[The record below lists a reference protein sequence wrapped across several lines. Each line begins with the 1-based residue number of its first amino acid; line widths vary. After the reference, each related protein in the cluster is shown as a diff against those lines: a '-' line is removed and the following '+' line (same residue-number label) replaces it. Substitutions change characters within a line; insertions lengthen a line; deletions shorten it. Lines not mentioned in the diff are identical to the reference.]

1 MAQHGRAS
9 GEPREPRGPAQEQDP
24 AVPRQRGEGERQ
36 GDRHQ
41 RLRAE
46 RRGHQTGGQQSSDGR
61 SGSVKKST
69 FFSLLTFA
77 LVLVLG
83 TAYIAFSVL
92 QWRPLADYRSV
103 TMKLD
108 DANQL
113 LPDSSVLL
121 RGVKVG
127 NIETIERRDG
137 KVVVKFRYDG
147 KYKIP
152 SNTGLRI
159 EQLSAVGEPYVDFRP
174 DTLDGPYLAD
184 GATIDTAK
192 IKEPLSLPETFKL
205 ISGLTSNINSTD
217 LGGITE
223 TLADATS
230 NTQGS
235 LPNISQ
241 AGDLLARTLTS
252 RMPNIRRM
260 MENTQDYQSDMA
272 WLPGAIG
279 EFGPATRTFVTKDVE
294 VLKALD
300 GLMKGIDGPDKLTKT
315 VNPFLFKIAPDT
327 SKLLANLGPI
337 TEPLVPVV
345 QAMTDV
351 LPQIDIAALLSQALN
366 TVGSDGAANL
376 TVVIPP
382 KK

>member
-1 MAQHGRAS
+1 M
-9 GEPREPRGPAQEQDP
+9 
-24 AVPRQRGEGERQ
+24 
-36 GDRHQ
+36 
-41 RLRAE
+41 
-46 RRGHQTGGQQSSDGR
+46 
-61 SGSVKKST
+61 KKST

-77 LVLVLG
+77 LVMVLG

-92 QWRPLADYRSV
+92 HWRPLADYRSV

-108 DANQL
+108 NANQL

-127 NIETIERRDG
+127 NVETIDRKDG

-152 SNTGLRI
+152 SDTGLRI
-159 EQLSAVGEPYVDFRP
+159 EQLSAVGEPYIDFRP
-174 DTLDGPYLAD
+174 ETLNGPYLAD
-184 GATIDTAK
+184 GSTIDIAK

-241 AGDLLARTLTS
+241 AGDLLARTLTA

-260 MENTQDYQSDMA
+260 MENTQNYQADMD
-272 WLPGAIG
+272 WLPGAIT
-279 EFGPATRTFVTKDVE
+279 EFGPSTRTFVVKDVE
-294 VLKALD
+294 LLKAID
-300 GLMKGIDGPDKLTKT
+300 SLMKGMNGPEMLTKS
-315 VNPFLFKIAPDT
+315 VNPFLLKIAPNT
-327 SKLLANLGPI
+327 SKLLSNLGPM

-345 QAMTDV
+345 QALTDT
-351 LPQIDIAALLSQALN
+351 LPQIDMAALLSQALN

>member
-1 MAQHGRAS
+1 M
-9 GEPREPRGPAQEQDP
+9 
-24 AVPRQRGEGERQ
+24 
-36 GDRHQ
+36 
-41 RLRAE
+41 
-46 RRGHQTGGQQSSDGR
+46 
-61 SGSVKKST
+61 KKST

-77 LVLVLG
+77 LVMVLG

-92 QWRPLADYRSV
+92 HWRPLADYRSV

-108 DANQL
+108 NANQL

-127 NIETIERRDG
+127 NVETIDRENG

-152 SNTGLRI
+152 SQTGLRI
-159 EQLSAVGEPYVDFRP
+159 EQLSAVGEPYIEFRP
-174 DTLDGPYLAD
+174 DSLLGPYLAD
-184 GATIDTAK
+184 GSTIDTAK

-241 AGDLLARTLTS
+241 AGDLLARTLTA

-260 MENTQDYQSDMA
+260 MENTQNYQADMD
-272 WLPGAIG
+272 WLPGAIA
-279 EFGPATRTFVTKDVE
+279 EFGPSTRTFVVKDVE
-294 VLKALD
+294 LLKALD
-300 GLMKGIDGPDKLTKT
+300 SLMKGMNGPEMLTKS
-315 VNPFLFKIAPDT
+315 VNPFLLKIAPNT
-327 SKLLANLGPI
+327 SKLLSNLGPM

-345 QAMTDV
+345 QALTDT
-351 LPQIDIAALLSQALN
+351 LPQIDMAALLSQALN

>member
-1 MAQHGRAS
+1 M
-9 GEPREPRGPAQEQDP
+9 
-24 AVPRQRGEGERQ
+24 
-36 GDRHQ
+36 
-41 RLRAE
+41 
-46 RRGHQTGGQQSSDGR
+46 
-61 SGSVKKST
+61 KKST
-69 FFSLLTFA
+69 FLSLLTFA
-77 LVLVLG
+77 LVMVLG
-83 TAYIAFSVL
+83 TAYIAFGVL
-92 QWRPLADYRSV
+92 HWRPLADYRSV

-108 DANQL
+108 NANQL

-127 NIETIERRDG
+127 NVETIDRKDG
-137 KVVVKFRYDG
+137 KVVVQFRYDG

-152 SNTGLRI
+152 SDTGLRI
-159 EQLSAVGEPYVDFRP
+159 EQLSAVGEPYIDFRP
-174 DTLDGPYLAD
+174 ENLNGPYLAD
-184 GATIDTAK
+184 GSTIDIAK
-192 IKEPLSLPETFKL
+192 IKEPLSLPETFQL

-241 AGDLLARTLTS
+241 AGDLLARTLTA

-260 MENTQDYQSDMA
+260 MENTQDYQADMD
-272 WLPGAIG
+272 WLPGAIS
-279 EFGPATRTFVTKDVE
+279 EFGPATRTFVVKDVE
-294 VLKALD
+294 MLKALD
-300 GLMKGIDGPDKLTKT
+300 VLMKGINGPEMLTKS
-315 VNPFLFKIAPDT
+315 VNPFLMKIAPNT
-327 SKLLANLGPI
+327 SKLLSNLGPM

-345 QAMTDV
+345 QALTDV
-351 LPQIDIAALLSQALN
+351 LPQIDMAALLSQALN

>member
-1 MAQHGRAS
+1 M
-9 GEPREPRGPAQEQDP
+9 
-24 AVPRQRGEGERQ
+24 
-36 GDRHQ
+36 
-41 RLRAE
+41 
-46 RRGHQTGGQQSSDGR
+46 
-61 SGSVKKST
+61 KKST
-69 FFSLLTFA
+69 FLSLLTFA
-77 LVLVLG
+77 LVMVLG
-83 TAYIAFSVL
+83 TAYIAFGVL
-92 QWRPLADYRSV
+92 HWRPLADYRSV

-108 DANQL
+108 NANQL

-127 NIETIERRDG
+127 NVETIDRKDG

-152 SNTGLRI
+152 SDTGLRI
-159 EQLSAVGEPYVDFRP
+159 EQLSAVGEPYIDFRP
-174 DTLDGPYLAD
+174 ENLNGPYLAD
-184 GATIDTAK
+184 GSTIDIAK
-192 IKEPLSLPETFKL
+192 IKEPLSLPETFQL

-241 AGDLLARTLTS
+241 AGDLLARTLTA

-260 MENTQDYQSDMA
+260 MENTQDYQADMD
-272 WLPGAIG
+272 WLPGAIS
-279 EFGPATRTFVTKDVE
+279 EFGPATRTFVVKDVE
-294 VLKALD
+294 MLKALD
-300 GLMKGIDGPDKLTKT
+300 VLMKGINGPEMLTKS
-315 VNPFLFKIAPDT
+315 VNPFLMKIAPNT
-327 SKLLANLGPI
+327 SKLLSNLGPM

-345 QAMTDV
+345 QALTDV
-351 LPQIDIAALLSQALN
+351 LPQIDMAALLSQALN

>member
-1 MAQHGRAS
+1 M
-9 GEPREPRGPAQEQDP
+9 
-24 AVPRQRGEGERQ
+24 
-36 GDRHQ
+36 
-41 RLRAE
+41 
-46 RRGHQTGGQQSSDGR
+46 
-61 SGSVKKST
+61 KKST

-77 LVLVLG
+77 LVMVLG

-92 QWRPLADYRSV
+92 HWRPLADYRSV

-108 DANQL
+108 NANQL

-127 NIETIERRDG
+127 NVETIVRENG

-152 SNTGLRI
+152 SQTGLRI
-159 EQLSAVGEPYVDFRP
+159 EQLSAVGEPYIEFRP
-174 DTLDGPYLAD
+174 DSLLGPYLAD
-184 GATIDTAK
+184 GSTIDTAK

-241 AGDLLARTLTS
+241 AGDLLARTLTA

-260 MENTQDYQSDMA
+260 MENTQNYQADMD
-272 WLPGAIG
+272 WLPGAIT
-279 EFGPATRTFVTKDVE
+279 EFGPSTRTFVVKDVE
-294 VLKALD
+294 LLKAID
-300 GLMKGIDGPDKLTKT
+300 SLMKGMNGPEMLTKS
-315 VNPFLFKIAPDT
+315 VNPFLLKIAPNT
-327 SKLLANLGPI
+327 SKLLSNLGPM

-345 QAMTDV
+345 QALTDT
-351 LPQIDIAALLSQALN
+351 LPQIDMAALLSQALN

>member
-1 MAQHGRAS
+1 M
-9 GEPREPRGPAQEQDP
+9 
-24 AVPRQRGEGERQ
+24 
-36 GDRHQ
+36 
-41 RLRAE
+41 
-46 RRGHQTGGQQSSDGR
+46 
-61 SGSVKKST
+61 KKST
-69 FFSLLTFA
+69 FLSLLTFA
-77 LVLVLG
+77 LVMVLG
-83 TAYIAFSVL
+83 TAYIAFGVL
-92 QWRPLADYRSV
+92 HWRPLADYRSV

-108 DANQL
+108 NANQL

-127 NIETIERRDG
+127 NVETIDRKDG

-152 SNTGLRI
+152 SDTGLRI
-159 EQLSAVGEPYVDFRP
+159 EQLSAVGEPYIDFRP
-174 DTLDGPYLAD
+174 ENLNGPYLAD
-184 GATIDTAK
+184 GSTIDIAK
-192 IKEPLSLPETFKL
+192 IKEPLSLPETFQL

-241 AGDLLARTLTS
+241 AGDLLARTLTA

-260 MENTQDYQSDMA
+260 MENTQNYQADMD
-272 WLPGAIG
+272 WLPGAIS
-279 EFGPATRTFVTKDVE
+279 EFGPATRTFVVKDVE
-294 VLKALD
+294 LLKALD
-300 GLMKGIDGPDKLTKT
+300 VLMKGINGPEMLTKS
-315 VNPFLFKIAPDT
+315 VNPFLMKIAPNT
-327 SKLLANLGPI
+327 SKLLSNLGPM

-345 QAMTDV
+345 QALTDV
-351 LPQIDIAALLSQALN
+351 LPQIDMAALLSQALN

>member
-1 MAQHGRAS
+1 M
-9 GEPREPRGPAQEQDP
+9 
-24 AVPRQRGEGERQ
+24 
-36 GDRHQ
+36 
-41 RLRAE
+41 
-46 RRGHQTGGQQSSDGR
+46 
-61 SGSVKKST
+61 KKST

-92 QWRPLADYRSV
+92 QWRPMADYRSV

-108 DANQL
+108 NANQL

-127 NIETIERRDG
+127 NVETIERQGG

-152 SNTGLRI
+152 ANTNLRV

-174 DTLDGPYLAD
+174 DSLSGPYLAD

-192 IKEPLSLPETFKL
+192 IKEPMSLPEIFKL

-223 TLADATS
+223 TLSDATS
-230 NTQGS
+230 NTQAS

-241 AGDLLARTLTS
+241 AGDLLARTLSS

-260 MENTQDYQSDMA
+260 MENTQDYQSDMN
-272 WLPGAIG
+272 WLPGAVTD
-279 EFGPATRTFVTKDVE
+279 FGPATRTFVVKNVE
-294 VLKALD
+294 LLKALD
-300 GLMKGIDGPDKLTKT
+300 TLTKGIGGSPDRLTKV
-315 VNPFLFKIAPDT
+315 VNPNLMKIAPDT
-327 SKLLANLGPI
+327 SKLLANLGTI
-337 TEPLVPVV
+337 NEPLVPVV

-351 LPQIDIAALLSQALN
+351 LPQIDMAALLSQALN

>member
-1 MAQHGRAS
+1 M
-9 GEPREPRGPAQEQDP
+9 
-24 AVPRQRGEGERQ
+24 
-36 GDRHQ
+36 
-41 RLRAE
+41 
-46 RRGHQTGGQQSSDGR
+46 
-61 SGSVKKST
+61 KKST

-113 LPDSSVLL
+113 VPDSSVLL

-127 NIETIERRDG
+127 NIQSIDRENG

-152 SNTGLRI
+152 ANTGLRI
-159 EQLSAVGEPYVDFRP
+159 EQLSAVGEPYIDFRP
-174 DTLDGPYLAD
+174 DSLDGPFLAD

-192 IKEPLSLPETFKL
+192 IKEPLSLPEIFKL

-230 NTQGS
+230 NTQAS

-241 AGDLLARTLTS
+241 AGDLLARTLTA
-252 RMPNIRRM
+252 RMPEIRRM
-260 MENTQDYQSDMA
+260 MENTQNYQSDMN
-272 WLPGAIG
+272 WLPGALAD
-279 EFGPATRTFVTKDVE
+279 FGPATRTFVVKNVDL
-294 VLKALD
+294 LKALD
-300 GLMKGIDGPDKLTKT
+300 TLMKGSGSPEALTKS
-315 VNPFLFKIAPDT
+315 VNPGLMRIAPNT
-327 SKLLANLGPI
+327 SKLLANLGTI
-337 TEPLVPVV
+337 NEPLVPVV
-345 QAMTDV
+345 QALTDV
-351 LPQIDIAALLSQALN
+351 MPQIDVAALLSQALN

>member
-1 MAQHGRAS
+1 M
-9 GEPREPRGPAQEQDP
+9 
-24 AVPRQRGEGERQ
+24 
-36 GDRHQ
+36 
-41 RLRAE
+41 
-46 RRGHQTGGQQSSDGR
+46 
-61 SGSVKKST
+61 KKST
-69 FFSLLTFA
+69 FLSLLTFA
-77 LVLVLG
+77 LVMVLG
-83 TAYIAFSVL
+83 TAYIAFGVL
-92 QWRPLADYRSV
+92 HWRPLADYRSV

-108 DANQL
+108 NANQL

-127 NIETIERRDG
+127 NVETIDRKDG

-152 SNTGLRI
+152 SDTDLRI
-159 EQLSAVGEPYVDFRP
+159 EQLSAVGEPYIDFRP
-174 DTLDGPYLAD
+174 ENLNGPYLAD
-184 GATIDTAK
+184 GSTIDIAK
-192 IKEPLSLPETFKL
+192 IKEPLSLPETFQL

-241 AGDLLARTLTS
+241 AGDLLARTLTA

-260 MENTQDYQSDMA
+260 MENTQNYQADMD
-272 WLPGAIG
+272 WLPGAIS
-279 EFGPATRTFVTKDVE
+279 EFGPATRTFVVKDVE
-294 VLKALD
+294 LLKALD
-300 GLMKGIDGPDKLTKT
+300 VLMKGINGPEMLTKS
-315 VNPFLFKIAPDT
+315 VNPFLMKIAPNT
-327 SKLLANLGPI
+327 SKLLSNLGPM

-345 QAMTDV
+345 QALTDV
-351 LPQIDIAALLSQALN
+351 LPQIDMAALLSQALN

>member
-1 MAQHGRAS
+1 M
-9 GEPREPRGPAQEQDP
+9 
-24 AVPRQRGEGERQ
+24 
-36 GDRHQ
+36 
-41 RLRAE
+41 
-46 RRGHQTGGQQSSDGR
+46 
-61 SGSVKKST
+61 KKST

-77 LVLVLG
+77 LVMVLG

-92 QWRPLADYRSV
+92 HWRPLADYRTV

-108 DANQL
+108 NANQL
-113 LPDSSVLL
+113 LVGSSVLV
-121 RGVKVG
+121 RGVKIGDVQSI
-127 NIETIERRDG
+127 NRENG
-137 KVVVKFRYDG
+137 KVVVQFRYDG

-152 SNTGLRI
+152 QNTGIRI

-174 DTLDGPYLAD
+174 DSLQAPYLAD

-192 IKEPLSLPETFKL
+192 IKQPLALPETFRL
-205 ISGLTSNINSTD
+205 ISNLTSSIDSTD

-223 TLADATS
+223 TLADATN
-230 NTQGS
+230 NTQGA
-235 LPNISQ
+235 LPNLSQ
-241 AGDLLARTLTS
+241 AGDLLARTISS

-260 MENTQDYQSDMA
+260 MENTQNYQADMS
-272 WLPGAIG
+272 WLPGAIS
-279 EFGPATRTFVTKDVE
+279 EFGPATKTFVTKDVE

-300 GLMKGIDGPDKLTKT
+300 TLMTGSGSPDVLTKT
-315 VNPFLFKIAPDT
+315 INPSLFKIAPNT

-345 QAMTDV
+345 QALTDV
-351 LPQIDIAALLSQALN
+351 LPQIDMAALLSQALN

>member
-1 MAQHGRAS
+1 M
-9 GEPREPRGPAQEQDP
+9 
-24 AVPRQRGEGERQ
+24 
-36 GDRHQ
+36 
-41 RLRAE
+41 
-46 RRGHQTGGQQSSDGR
+46 
-61 SGSVKKST
+61 
-69 FFSLLTFA
+69 SLLTFA
-77 LVLVLG
+77 LVMVLG
-83 TAYIAFSVL
+83 TAYIAFGVL
-92 QWRPLADYRSV
+92 HWRPLADYRSV

-108 DANQL
+108 NANQL

-127 NIETIERRDG
+127 NVETIDRKDG

-152 SNTGLRI
+152 SDTGLRI
-159 EQLSAVGEPYVDFRP
+159 EQLSAVGEPYIDFRP
-174 DTLDGPYLAD
+174 ENLNGPYLAD
-184 GATIDTAK
+184 GSTIDIAK
-192 IKEPLSLPETFKL
+192 IKEPLSLPETFQL

-241 AGDLLARTLTS
+241 AGDLLARTLTA

-260 MENTQDYQSDMA
+260 MENTQDYQADMD
-272 WLPGAIG
+272 WLPGAIS
-279 EFGPATRTFVTKDVE
+279 EFGPATRTFVVKDVE

-300 GLMKGIDGPDKLTKT
+300 VLMKGINGPEMLTKS
-315 VNPFLFKIAPDT
+315 VNPFLMKIAPNT
-327 SKLLANLGPI
+327 SKLLSNLGPM

-345 QAMTDV
+345 QALTDV
-351 LPQIDIAALLSQALN
+351 LPQIDMAALLSQALN

>member
-1 MAQHGRAS
+1 M
-9 GEPREPRGPAQEQDP
+9 
-24 AVPRQRGEGERQ
+24 
-36 GDRHQ
+36 
-41 RLRAE
+41 
-46 RRGHQTGGQQSSDGR
+46 
-61 SGSVKKST
+61 KKST

-92 QWRPLADYRSV
+92 HWRPLADYRTV

-108 DANQL
+108 NSNQL
-113 LPDSSVLL
+113 LPDSAVLL

-127 NIETIERRDG
+127 NVETISREDG

-152 SNTGLRI
+152 SNTGLRV
-159 EQLSAVGEPYVDFRP
+159 EQLSAVGEPYIDFRP
-174 DTLDGPYLAD
+174 DTLEGPYLAD

-205 ISGLTSNINSTD
+205 ISGLTSNINSAD

-241 AGDLLARTLTS
+241 AGDLLAATLTS

-260 MENTQDYQSDMA
+260 MENTQNYQSDMD
-272 WLPGAIG
+272 WLPSAVAD
-279 EFGPATRTFVTKDVE
+279 FGPANRTFIVKDVE

-300 GLMKGIDGPDKLTKT
+300 SLMNRIGGGPDMLTKI
-315 VNPFLFKIAPDT
+315 VNPNLMKIAPNT
-327 SKLLANLGPI
+327 SKLLSNLGPM
-337 TEPLVPVV
+337 TAPLVPVV
-345 QAMTDV
+345 QALTDV
-351 LPQIDIAALLSQALN
+351 LPQIDMAALLSQALN

-382 KK
+382 RK

>member
-1 MAQHGRAS
+1 M
-9 GEPREPRGPAQEQDP
+9 
-24 AVPRQRGEGERQ
+24 
-36 GDRHQ
+36 
-41 RLRAE
+41 
-46 RRGHQTGGQQSSDGR
+46 
-61 SGSVKKST
+61 KKST
-69 FFSLLTFA
+69 FLSLLTFA
-77 LVLVLG
+77 LVMVLG
-83 TAYIAFSVL
+83 TAYIAFGVL
-92 QWRPLADYRSV
+92 HWRPLADYRSV

-108 DANQL
+108 NANQL

-127 NIETIERRDG
+127 NVETIDRKDG
-137 KVVVKFRYDG
+137 KVVVQFRYDG

-152 SNTGLRI
+152 SDTGLRI
-159 EQLSAVGEPYVDFRP
+159 EQLSAVGEPYIDFRP
-174 DTLDGPYLAD
+174 ENLNGPYLAD
-184 GATIDTAK
+184 GSTIDIAK
-192 IKEPLSLPETFKL
+192 IKEPLSLPETFQL

-241 AGDLLARTLTS
+241 AGDLLARTLTA

-260 MENTQDYQSDMA
+260 MENTQDYQADMD
-272 WLPGAIG
+272 WLPGAIS
-279 EFGPATRTFVTKDVE
+279 EFGPATRTFVVKDVE

-300 GLMKGIDGPDKLTKT
+300 VLMKGINGPEMLTKS
-315 VNPFLFKIAPDT
+315 VNPFLMKIAPNT
-327 SKLLANLGPI
+327 SKLLSNLGPM

-345 QAMTDV
+345 QALTDV
-351 LPQIDIAALLSQALN
+351 LPQIDMAALLSQALN

>member
-1 MAQHGRAS
+1 M
-9 GEPREPRGPAQEQDP
+9 
-24 AVPRQRGEGERQ
+24 
-36 GDRHQ
+36 
-41 RLRAE
+41 
-46 RRGHQTGGQQSSDGR
+46 
-61 SGSVKKST
+61 KKST

-77 LVLVLG
+77 LVMVLG
-83 TAYIAFSVL
+83 TAYIAFSVV

-127 NIETIERRDG
+127 NVETIDRKDG

-152 SNTGLRI
+152 SDTGLRI
-159 EQLSAVGEPYVDFRP
+159 EQLSAVGEPYIEFRP
-174 DTLDGPYLAD
+174 DTLNGPYLAD
-184 GATIDTAK
+184 GSTIDIAK
-192 IKEPLSLPETFKL
+192 VKEPLSLPETFKL

-241 AGDLLARTLTS
+241 AGDLLARTLTA

-260 MENTQDYQSDMA
+260 MENTQNYQADMA
-272 WLPGAIG
+272 WLPDAIS
-279 EFGPATRTFVTKDVE
+279 EFGPATRTFVVKDVE
-294 VLKALD
+294 MLKALD
-300 GLMKGIDGPDKLTKT
+300 TLMKGTNGPEMLTKS
-315 VNPFLFKIAPDT
+315 VNPFLMKIAPNT
-327 SKLLANLGPI
+327 SKLLSNLGPM

-345 QAMTDV
+345 QALTDV
-351 LPQIDIAALLSQALN
+351 MPQIDMAALLSQALN

>member
-1 MAQHGRAS
+1 M
-9 GEPREPRGPAQEQDP
+9 
-24 AVPRQRGEGERQ
+24 
-36 GDRHQ
+36 
-41 RLRAE
+41 
-46 RRGHQTGGQQSSDGR
+46 
-61 SGSVKKST
+61 
-69 FFSLLTFA
+69 SLLTFA
-77 LVLVLG
+77 LVMVLG
-83 TAYIAFSVL
+83 TAYIAFGVL
-92 QWRPLADYRSV
+92 HWRPLADYRSV

-108 DANQL
+108 NANQL

-127 NIETIERRDG
+127 NVETIDRKDG

-152 SNTGLRI
+152 SDTGLRI
-159 EQLSAVGEPYVDFRP
+159 EQLSAVGEPYIDFRP
-174 DTLDGPYLAD
+174 ENLNGPYLAD
-184 GATIDTAK
+184 GSTIDIAK
-192 IKEPLSLPETFKL
+192 IKEPLSLPETFQL

-241 AGDLLARTLTS
+241 AGDLLARTLTA

-260 MENTQDYQSDMA
+260 MENTQDYQADMD
-272 WLPGAIG
+272 WLPGAIS
-279 EFGPATRTFVTKDVE
+279 EFGPATRTFVVKDVE
-294 VLKALD
+294 MLKALD
-300 GLMKGIDGPDKLTKT
+300 VLMKGINGPEMLTKS
-315 VNPFLFKIAPDT
+315 VNPFLMKIAPNT
-327 SKLLANLGPI
+327 SKLLSNLGPM

-345 QAMTDV
+345 QALTDV
-351 LPQIDIAALLSQALN
+351 LPQIDMAALLSQALN

>member
-1 MAQHGRAS
+1 M
-9 GEPREPRGPAQEQDP
+9 
-24 AVPRQRGEGERQ
+24 
-36 GDRHQ
+36 
-41 RLRAE
+41 
-46 RRGHQTGGQQSSDGR
+46 
-61 SGSVKKST
+61 KKST
-69 FFSLLTFA
+69 FFSLLTFF
-77 LVLVLG
+77 LVMVLG

-108 DANQL
+108 NANQL

-127 NIETIERRDG
+127 NVETIERRDG

-152 SNTGLRI
+152 ANTGLRI

-174 DTLDGPYLAD
+174 DSLQGPYLAD

-192 IKEPLSLPETFKL
+192 IKQPLSLPETFKL
-205 ISGLTSNINSTD
+205 ISGLTSSINSTD

-235 LPNISQ
+235 LPNLSQ
-241 AGDLLARTLTS
+241 AGDILARTISS

-260 MENTQDYQSDMA
+260 MENTQNYQSDMN
-272 WLPGAIG
+272 WLPGAIS
-279 EFGPATRTFVTKDVE
+279 EFGPSTRTFVTKDVE
-294 VLKALD
+294 VLKALYT
-300 GLMKGIDGPDKLTKT
+300 LMKGIDGPNMLANT
-315 VNPFLFKIAPDT
+315 VNPNLFKIAPNT

-337 TEPLVPVV
+337 SAPMVPVV
-345 QAMTDV
+345 QALTDV
-351 LPQIDIAALLSQALN
+351 LPQIDMAALLSQALN

-382 KK
+382 RK

>member
-1 MAQHGRAS
+1 M
-9 GEPREPRGPAQEQDP
+9 
-24 AVPRQRGEGERQ
+24 
-36 GDRHQ
+36 
-41 RLRAE
+41 
-46 RRGHQTGGQQSSDGR
+46 
-61 SGSVKKST
+61 KKST
-69 FFSLLTFA
+69 FLSLLTFA
-77 LVLVLG
+77 LVMVLG
-83 TAYIAFSVL
+83 TAYIAFGVL
-92 QWRPLADYRSV
+92 HWRPLADYRSV

-108 DANQL
+108 NANQL

-127 NIETIERRDG
+127 NVETIDRKDG

-152 SNTGLRI
+152 SDTGLRI
-159 EQLSAVGEPYVDFRP
+159 EQLSAVGEPYIDFRP
-174 DTLDGPYLAD
+174 ENLNGPYLAD
-184 GATIDTAK
+184 GSTIDIAK
-192 IKEPLSLPETFKL
+192 IKEPLSLPETFQL

-241 AGDLLARTLTS
+241 AGDLLARTLTA

-260 MENTQDYQSDMA
+260 MENTQDYQADMD
-272 WLPGAIG
+272 WLPGAIS
-279 EFGPATRTFVTKDVE
+279 EFGPATRTFVVKDVE

-300 GLMKGIDGPDKLTKT
+300 VLMKGINGPEMLTKS
-315 VNPFLFKIAPDT
+315 VNPFLMKIAPNT
-327 SKLLANLGPI
+327 SKLLSNLGPM

-345 QAMTDV
+345 QALTDV
-351 LPQIDIAALLSQALN
+351 LPQIDMAALLSQALN

>member
-1 MAQHGRAS
+1 M
-9 GEPREPRGPAQEQDP
+9 
-24 AVPRQRGEGERQ
+24 
-36 GDRHQ
+36 
-41 RLRAE
+41 
-46 RRGHQTGGQQSSDGR
+46 
-61 SGSVKKST
+61 KKST

-77 LVLVLG
+77 LVMVLG

-92 QWRPLADYRSV
+92 HWRPLADYRSV

-108 DANQL
+108 NANQL

-127 NIETIERRDG
+127 NVETIDRKDG

-152 SNTGLRI
+152 SDTGLRI
-159 EQLSAVGEPYVDFRP
+159 EQLSAVGEPYIDFRP
-174 DTLDGPYLAD
+174 ETLNGPYLAD
-184 GATIDTAK
+184 GSTIDIAK

-241 AGDLLARTLTS
+241 AGDLLARTLTA

-260 MENTQDYQSDMA
+260 MENTQNYQADMD
-272 WLPGAIG
+272 WLPGAIA
-279 EFGPATRTFVTKDVE
+279 EFGPATRTFVVKDVE

-300 GLMKGIDGPDKLTKT
+300 VLMKGINGPEMLTKS
-315 VNPFLFKIAPDT
+315 VNPFLMKIAPNT
-327 SKLLANLGPI
+327 SKLLSNLGPM

-345 QAMTDV
+345 QALTDV
-351 LPQIDIAALLSQALN
+351 LPQIDMAALLSQALN

>member
-1 MAQHGRAS
+1 M
-9 GEPREPRGPAQEQDP
+9 
-24 AVPRQRGEGERQ
+24 
-36 GDRHQ
+36 
-41 RLRAE
+41 
-46 RRGHQTGGQQSSDGR
+46 
-61 SGSVKKST
+61 KKST

-83 TAYIAFSVL
+83 TAYIALSVL
-92 QWRPLADYRSV
+92 HWRPLADYRTV

-108 DANQL
+108 NANQL

-121 RGVKVG
+121 RGIKVG
-127 NIETIERRDG
+127 NVETIDRQNG

-147 KYKIP
+147 QYKIP
-152 SNTGLRI
+152 SNTGVRI
-159 EQLSAVGEPYVDFRP
+159 EQLSAVGEPYIDFRP
-174 DTLDGPYLAD
+174 ESLTGPYLAD

-192 IKEPLSLPETFKL
+192 VKQPLSLPETFKL
-205 ISGLTSNINSTD
+205 VSRLTSSINSTD

-230 NTQGS
+230 NTQAS
-235 LPNISQ
+235 LPNLSE
-241 AGDLLARTLTS
+241 AGNLLAQTLKE

-260 MENTQDYQSDMA
+260 MENTQNYQSDMA
-272 WLPGAIG
+272 WLSGAIS
-279 EFGPATRTFVTKDVE
+279 EFGPATRTFVVKDVE

-300 GLMKGIDGPDKLTKT
+300 TLMKGIDGPNKLNNI
-315 VNPFLFKIAPDT
+315 VNPTLFKIAPNT
-327 SKLLANLGPI
+327 SKLLSNLGAI
-337 TEPLVPVV
+337 NAPLVPVV
-345 QAMTDV
+345 QALTDV
-351 LPQIDIAALLSQALN
+351 LPQIDMAALLSQALN

>member
-1 MAQHGRAS
+1 M
-9 GEPREPRGPAQEQDP
+9 
-24 AVPRQRGEGERQ
+24 
-36 GDRHQ
+36 
-41 RLRAE
+41 
-46 RRGHQTGGQQSSDGR
+46 
-61 SGSVKKST
+61 KKST

-77 LVLVLG
+77 VVLVFG
-83 TAYIAFSVL
+83 IGYIALGILNWKPF
-92 QWRPLADYRSV
+92 ADYRSV

-108 DANQL
+108 NANQL

-127 NIETIERRDG
+127 NVETIHRESG

-152 SNTGLRI
+152 QNTGLRI
-159 EQLSAVGEPYVDFRP
+159 EQLSAVGEPYIDFRP
-174 DTLDGPYLAD
+174 DSMNGPYLAD
-184 GATIDTAK
+184 GSTIDTAK
-192 IKEPLSLPETFKL
+192 VKEPLSLPETFKL
-205 ISGLTSNINSTD
+205 ISRLTSSITATD

-230 NTQGS
+230 NTQAS
-235 LPNISQ
+235 LPNLSQ
-241 AGDLLARTLTS
+241 AGDLLARTVTS

-260 MENTQDYQSDMA
+260 MENTQKYQADMN
-272 WLPGAIG
+272 WLPGAIAD
-279 EFGPATRTFVTKDVE
+279 FGSANRDFIRKDVE
-294 VLKALD
+294 VIRALEI
-300 GLMKGIDGPDKLTKT
+300 LMAGSNAPDSLTKT
-315 VNPFLFKIAPDT
+315 INPNLLKIAPDT

-337 TEPLVPVV
+337 NEPLVPVV
-345 QAMTDV
+345 QALTDV
-351 LPQIDIAALLSQALN
+351 MPQIDMGALLSQALN

>member
-1 MAQHGRAS
+1 M
-9 GEPREPRGPAQEQDP
+9 
-24 AVPRQRGEGERQ
+24 
-36 GDRHQ
+36 
-41 RLRAE
+41 
-46 RRGHQTGGQQSSDGR
+46 
-61 SGSVKKST
+61 
-69 FFSLLTFA
+69 SLLTFA
-77 LVLVLG
+77 LVMVLG
-83 TAYIAFSVL
+83 TAYIAFGVL
-92 QWRPLADYRSV
+92 HWRPLADYRSV

-108 DANQL
+108 NANQL

-127 NIETIERRDG
+127 NVETIDRKDG

-152 SNTGLRI
+152 SDTGLRI
-159 EQLSAVGEPYVDFRP
+159 EQLSAVGEPYIDFRP
-174 DTLDGPYLAD
+174 ENLNGPYLAD
-184 GATIDTAK
+184 GSTIDIAK
-192 IKEPLSLPETFKL
+192 IKEPLSLPETFQL

-241 AGDLLARTLTS
+241 AGDLLARTLTA

-260 MENTQDYQSDMA
+260 MENTQDYQADMD
-272 WLPGAIG
+272 WLPGAIS
-279 EFGPATRTFVTKDVE
+279 EFGPATRTFVVKDVE

-300 GLMKGIDGPDKLTKT
+300 VLMNGINGPEMLTKS
-315 VNPFLFKIAPDT
+315 VNPFLMKIAPNT
-327 SKLLANLGPI
+327 SKLLSNLGPM

-345 QAMTDV
+345 QALTDV
-351 LPQIDIAALLSQALN
+351 LPQIDMAALLSQALN

>member
-1 MAQHGRAS
+1 M
-9 GEPREPRGPAQEQDP
+9 
-24 AVPRQRGEGERQ
+24 
-36 GDRHQ
+36 
-41 RLRAE
+41 
-46 RRGHQTGGQQSSDGR
+46 
-61 SGSVKKST
+61 KKST

-77 LVLVLG
+77 LVMVLG
-83 TAYIAFSVL
+83 TAYIAFSVVR
-92 QWRPLADYRSV
+92 WRPLADYRSV

-108 DANQL
+108 NANQL

-127 NIETIERRDG
+127 NVETIERRDG

-159 EQLSAVGEPYVDFRP
+159 EQLSAVGEPYIEFLP
-174 DTLDGPYLAD
+174 DSLTGPYLAD
-184 GATIDTAK
+184 GAKIDIAK
-192 IKEPLSLPETFKL
+192 IKEPLSLPEIFKL
-205 ISGLTSNINSTD
+205 VSGLSSNIKSTD

-241 AGDLLARTLTS
+241 AGDLLARTLTA

-260 MENTQDYQSDMA
+260 MENTQNYQSDMS
-272 WLPGAIG
+272 WLPGAIS
-279 EFGPATRTFVTKDVE
+279 EFGPATRTFVVKDVE

-300 GLMKGIDGPDKLTKT
+300 TLMKGMNGPDMLTKS

-327 SKLLANLGPI
+327 SKLLANLGAI
-337 TEPLVPVV
+337 NAPLVPVV
-345 QAMTDV
+345 QALTDV
-351 LPQIDIAALLSQALN
+351 LPQIDMAALLSQALN